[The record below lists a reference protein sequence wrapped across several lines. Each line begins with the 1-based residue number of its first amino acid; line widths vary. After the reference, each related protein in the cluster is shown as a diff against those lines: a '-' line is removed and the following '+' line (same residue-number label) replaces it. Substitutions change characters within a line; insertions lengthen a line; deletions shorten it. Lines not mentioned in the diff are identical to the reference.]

1 MGGLKKAVNA
11 LLLFLGFS
19 CNPEFDFDFFDLCCF
34 CFFDFVGGKVVS
46 SSPNLDES
54 LLTSGYLVRNSSMV
68 RPLDDVGECPGVV
81 TSATALPLSV
91 LFVLFFRWFFLCGLD
106 RGRSACWF

>member
-46 SSPNLDES
+46 SSPNLDNGFA
-54 LLTSGYLVRNSSMV
+54 TSEWTKNI
-68 RPLDDVGECPGVV
+68 DVCFP
-81 TSATALPLSV
+81 
-91 LFVLFFRWFFLCGLD
+91 RYMKKN
-106 RGRSACWF
+106 